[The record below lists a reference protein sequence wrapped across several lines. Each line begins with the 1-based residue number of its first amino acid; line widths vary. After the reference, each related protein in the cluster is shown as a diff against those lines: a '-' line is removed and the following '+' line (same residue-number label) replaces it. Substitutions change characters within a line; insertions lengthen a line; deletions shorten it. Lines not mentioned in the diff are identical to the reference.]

1 MPSPPRVVIVGAGF
15 AGLYCA
21 RELKRAPVRITI
33 VDRRNHHLFQ
43 PLLYQVATAGLNPGD
58 IAIPIRSLL
67 RRQENLDVLLA
78 EVEGFDLE
86 DRRVLLAE
94 GETLPY
100 DQLLLATGATHSYFG
115 KLEWARFA
123 PGLKTVE
130 DALEIRRRVF
140 IAFEEAH
147 REPDPRRREALLTFV
162 IVGAGPTG
170 VELAGAISEI
180 ARHTLASE
188 FRRIDPRRERILLLE
203 GVGRVLPTY
212 APDLSDAARRQLES
226 LGVEVRTS
234 TLVTGIDAGGVTI
247 GDEHIPSRTV
257 LWGAGVAASSLA
269 RATGAPLDR
278 AGRVKVN
285 PDLTVPGH

>member
-1 MPSPPRVVIVGAGF
+1 MGGAVHTDPGG
-15 AGLYCA
+15 ASRRQGGCA

-115 KLEWARFA
+115 KLE
-123 PGLKTVE
+123 G
-130 DALEIRRRVF
+130 
-140 IAFEEAH
+140 
-147 REPDPRRREALLTFV
+147 
-162 IVGAGPTG
+162 
-170 VELAGAISEI
+170 
-180 ARHTLASE
+180 
-188 FRRIDPRRERILLLE
+188 
-203 GVGRVLPTY
+203 
-212 APDLSDAARRQLES
+212 
-226 LGVEVRTS
+226 
-234 TLVTGIDAGGVTI
+234 
-247 GDEHIPSRTV
+247 
-257 LWGAGVAASSLA
+257 
-269 RATGAPLDR
+269 
-278 AGRVKVN
+278 
-285 PDLTVPGH
+285 